1 MKAIKK
7 LREFGIKV
15 ELYPDAVKVGK
26 QFMHADK
33 RAIKYAIIVGETE
46 MNQGK
51 FALKN
56 LESGDQVTL
65 SFDELK
71 STLTTN

>member
-33 RAIKYAIIVGETE
+33 RAIKFAIIVGETE
-46 MNQGK
+46 MKEHK

-56 LESGDQVTL
+56 LVSGEQITL
-65 SFDELK
+65 NFEELK
-71 STLTTN
+71 NTLINN

>member
-46 MNQGK
+46 MNEGK
-51 FALKN
+51 YALKN
-56 LESGDQVTL
+56 LVSGEQEIVN
-65 SFDELK
+65 FEELK
-71 STLTTN
+71 NTLINN